1 MDLFLE
7 LFNEAKMKDLSNDVV
22 LPMASHWFEFG
33 LSLGIDELQLGIIT
47 PKYNNK
53 FFREMLQN
61 WWQQNLAK
69 DRTWNKVVLALDR
82 VRLQKLAN
90 KVYQSRLV

>member
-1 MDLFLE
+1 
-7 LFNEAKMKDLSNDVV
+7 MKDLSSDV
-22 LPMASHWFEFG
+22 LIPMAPYWFEFG

-47 PKYNNK
+47 PKYNER
-53 FFREMLQN
+53 FFRTMLQN

-69 DRTWNKVVLALDR
+69 DRTWNKVVLALDKA
-82 VRLQKLAN
+82 RLQKLAN